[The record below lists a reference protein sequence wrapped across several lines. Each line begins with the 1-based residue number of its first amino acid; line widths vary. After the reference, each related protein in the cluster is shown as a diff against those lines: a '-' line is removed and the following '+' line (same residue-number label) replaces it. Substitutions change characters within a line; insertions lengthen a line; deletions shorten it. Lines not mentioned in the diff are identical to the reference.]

1 MTRAAILAASC
12 VAVALVGGSLAT
24 PSAPK
29 LLWNASASAPIG
41 LYLTMPVDTLKTGD
55 LVAATPPE
63 RLARFMADRGY
74 LPCGVPLIKHVLG
87 LPGQNVCRNG
97 RSVRLDDKTV
107 GEALDRDRMG
117 RPLPVWQGCR
127 RIVKDEVFLMNTSVR
142 DSFDGRYF
150 GPLPARTVI
159 GRAIPIAT
167 DADGDGRFEWRGPA
181 W

>member
-41 LYLTMPVDTLKTGD
+41 LYRIMPADTLEAAD
-55 LVAATPPE
+55 LVAAMPPE
-63 RLARFMADRGY
+63 PLARFMADRDY
-74 LPCGVPLIKHVLG
+74 LPRGVPLIKHILG
-87 LPGQNVCRNG
+87 LPGQNVCRDG
-97 RSVRLDDKTV
+97 RRITLDGKSV
-107 GEALDRDRMG
+107 GEALDGDRMG
-117 RPLPVWQGCR
+117 RPLPRWQGCR
-127 RIVKDEVFLMNTSVR
+127 RIAEGDVFLMNTSVR

-150 GPLPARTVI
+150 GPLPASTVI
-159 GRAIPIAT
+159 GRAIPIVT
-167 DADGDGRFEWRGPA
+167 DADGDGRFEWRRPA

>member
-1 MTRAAILAASC
+1 MTRTGILGAI
-12 VAVALVGGSLAT
+12 AVSIALVGGSLAT
-24 PSAPK
+24 PVAPK

-41 LYLTMPVDTLKTGD
+41 LYRIMPVSTLMTGD
-55 LVAATPPE
+55 LVAAMPPE
-63 RLARFMADRGY
+63 PLARFMADRSY
-74 LPCGVPLIKHVLG
+74 LPRGVPLIKHVLG

-97 RSVRLDDKTV
+97 GSITLDDKTV

-117 RPLPVWQGCR
+117 RPLPGWQGCR
-127 RIVKDEVFLMNTSVR
+127 RIAKDEVFLMNTSVR

-159 GRAIPIAT
+159 GRAIPIVT
-167 DADGDGRFEWRGPA
+167 DEDGNGRFEWRRPA